1 MADFRL
7 EFSGGVTLEPWS
19 DPAAILADLPSRLN
33 ARPEHEHTRHVGVSG
48 VQVELSARVGG
59 VLAPL
64 DASLGGVLF
73 AAFFLELPSF
83 PPPAFSSPVGQS
95 SVQRFT
101 PVTLGHYTLQIAREG
116 HGAIIVH
123 VDVDS

>member
-7 EFSGGVTLEPWS
+7 EFSGGVTLQPWS
-19 DPAAILADLPSRLN
+19 DPADVLADLPSRLN

-48 VQVELSARVGG
+48 AEVELSARVAG

-64 DASLGGVLF
+64 DVALAGVLF
-73 AAFFLELPSF
+73 TASFLELPSL
-83 PPPAFSSPVGQS
+83 PPPSFSSPVGQS

-101 PVTLGHYTLQIAREG
+101 PVTLGHYTLQLAREG